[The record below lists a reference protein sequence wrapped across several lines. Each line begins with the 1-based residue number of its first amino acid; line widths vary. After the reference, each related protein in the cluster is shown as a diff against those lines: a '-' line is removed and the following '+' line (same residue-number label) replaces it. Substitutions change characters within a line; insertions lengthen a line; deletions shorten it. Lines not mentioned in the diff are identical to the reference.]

1 MWMYSSHNDPVFR
14 NERVDHYVRYSDELF
29 SCEVYFDK
37 DMLLHKTGKIK
48 VDTTYFRLYYGLL
61 GGEWKILDMVTLL
74 GNEEG

>member
-1 MWMYSSHNDPVFR
+1 MYSSHNDPVFR